1 MDDAVWLTERVASKA
16 DLEWR
21 EAIPLM
27 KQLGLKPQFM
37 NFKAWLWASATI
49 SSRTLHVPW
58 DDAGCLCPV
67 GDLFNY
73 AAPGEEMA
81 ALENSK
87 GFVNPSMLEVESF
100 QNGDGAEN
108 RSLDA
113 EEYDSSSGR
122 LTDGGYE
129 DDVQAY
135 CFYAKKNYRKNEQ
148 VLLSY
153 GTYTNLELLEHYGF
167 LLDRNPNEKVFLP
180 LELEIFASH
189 SWPADSLY
197 IHQDGWPSFSL
208 LSALRLWATSP
219 NQRKS
224 VGRLA
229 FSGSQ
234 LSPENEK
241 TVMKCIMSRC
251 NAILESLPSTIE
263 DDRSLLWAIDKAQ
276 QLEALE
282 IPSNLPSVAAMEFA
296 EFVESKGLGNG
307 WQIGMVPLSTKV
319 KRAMDRWRLAVQWR
333 LGHKK
338 ALVDCISFCLRTIDS
353 VETLQR

>member
-1 MDDAVWLTERVASKA
+1 M
-16 DLEWR
+16 
-21 EAIPLM
+21 
-27 KQLGLKPQFM
+27 
-37 NFKAWLWASATI
+37 
-49 SSRTLHVPW
+49 PW

-73 AAPGEEMA
+73 AAPGEEIA
-81 ALENSK
+81 AFEDSK
-87 GFVNPSMLEVESF
+87 RCVNGSLLEVESL
-100 QNGDGAEN
+100 QNGDGIEN
-108 RSLDA
+108 PSLDA

-135 CFYAKKNYRKNEQ
+135 CFYAKRNYGKNEQ

-153 GTYTNLELLEHYGF
+153 GTYTSLELLEHYGF
-167 LLDRNPNEKVFLP
+167 LLDWNPNEKMFMP
-180 LELEIFASH
+180 LELDIFACH

-197 IHQDGWPSFSL
+197 IHQGGWPSFSL

-224 VGRLA
+224 VGHLA

-241 TVMKCIMSRC
+241 TVMKWIISRC

-263 DDRSLLWAIDKAQ
+263 DDRSLLCTIDQAQ

-282 IPSNLPSVAAMEFA
+282 KPSNLPSAAAMEFA
-296 EFVESKGLGNG
+296 EFIESMGLGNG
-307 WQIGMVPLSTKV
+307 RKNGMLPLSTKV
-319 KRAMDRWRLAVQWR
+319 KRAMGRWRLAVQWR
-333 LGHKK
+333 LSYKK
-338 ALVDCISFCLRTIDS
+338 TLFDCISFCLRTIDS
-353 VETLQR
+353 METLQR